1 MVGLSSKSMR
11 VMISPQ
17 TLKMRRR
24 FAKPKQPL
32 KKSEKKRRVTAVT
45 LRKNLNLPM
54 IFSFFV
60 KTTVYFY
67 FEKFSVLL
75 VGLPEHP
82 TMKLLY
88 LVMFFEEENN
98 LRSSERSEL
107 ERKSIF

>member
-1 MVGLSSKSMR
+1 M
-11 VMISPQ
+11 
-17 TLKMRRR
+17 
-24 FAKPKQPL
+24 
-32 KKSEKKRRVTAVT
+32 
-45 LRKNLNLPM
+45 
-54 IFSFFV
+54 
-60 KTTVYFY
+60 
-67 FEKFSVLL
+67 KFSVLL